1 MEKFDIQVDEN
12 TRNQAALL
20 HDDIPGCDLPTI
32 DFVHTT
38 TDQDEDVSI
47 LEEDN
52 SQICAYLNNVLVH
65 MIDKQQTA
73 IFKSNQDFNKNKE
86 KISQYMKYER
96 ICKLCQ
102 SYVLIWQWH
111 MVYYLLW

>member
-1 MEKFDIQVDEN
+1 M
-12 TRNQAALL
+12 
-20 HDDIPGCDLPTI
+20 
-32 DFVHTT
+32 T

-52 SQICAYLNNVLVH
+52 LQIYAYLNNVLVH

-86 KISQYMKYER
+86 KYLNIENMQR
-96 ICKLCQ
+96 FGKLHQ

-111 MVYYLLW
+111 VMFYLS